1 MKLERMA
8 EISRKRQIRPG
19 AIKNNIVAWLLILPA
34 MLCIYFFVI
43 RPQVMGIYWSFFDMR
58 GFHVGDFVGLENYK
72 RVISDTMFMSTL
84 WNTCKYVL
92 WSLVIGYALPIV
104 MAIVLNE
111 MVHLRNGMRVMLYFP
126 SVLPSV
132 AVMLLWYLLYYPNA
146 GGLLNM
152 ILGKFGI
159 APYVWLQD
167 PKWTIVYIIISITW
181 NSAGTTMLYYFAAL
195 QGVKRELYEAAV
207 IDGAGFFGRL
217 RAVTLPHL
225 SGVMVLFLVNQIIG
239 VFSIM
244 EQVMQMTDGGPN
256 GASMTLGLLAYRYGF
271 VNNKPQFAMAT
282 GMIMFLILSVFTILY
297 FVLQKKVEEG
307 GE

>member
-1 MKLERMA
+1 MKLESKTKIA
-8 EISRKRQIRPG
+8 HKPKFRPG
-19 AIKNNIVAWLLILPA
+19 AIKKNIVAWLLILPA

-58 GFHVGDFVGLENYK
+58 GFNIGEFVGLENYK
-72 RVISDTMFMSTL
+72 RVVSDTMFMSTL

-92 WSLVIGYALPIV
+92 WSLVIGYALPII
-104 MAIVLNE
+104 MATVLNE
-111 MVHLRNGMRVMLYFP
+111 VVHLRNTMRVMLYFP
-126 SVLPSV
+126 SILPSV
-132 AVMLLWYLLYYPNA
+132 AVMLLWFLIYYPSA

-152 ILGKFGI
+152 ILGKFGLE
-159 APYVWLQD
+159 PYVWLQD
-167 PKWTIVYIIISITW
+167 SRWTIVFIIISITW
-181 NSAGTTMLYYFAAL
+181 NSAGTTMLYYFASL

-217 RAVTLPHL
+217 RAVTLPHM
-225 SGVMVLFLVNQIIG
+225 SGIMVLFFVNQIIA

-244 EQVMQMTDGGPN
+244 EQVLQMTDGGPN

-282 GMIMFLILSVFTILY
+282 GVIMFLILSVFTILY